1 MNPITYVEF
10 REFIAL
16 VDARAI
22 RPDTAVFYR
31 AGYLESMVRSMAEV
45 VPGVAEY
52 VRGRM
57 TTLLDE
63 QKGS

>member
-1 MNPITYVEF
+1 MNPLTSVEF
-10 REFIAL
+10 LEFIAL

-57 TTLLDE
+57 TTLVDE

>member
-1 MNPITYVEF
+1 MNPITSDEF

-22 RPDTAVFYR
+22 RPDIAIYYR
-31 AGYLESMVRSMAEV
+31 AGYLESMVRSMEEV

-57 TTLLDE
+57 TTLVAE
-63 QKGS
+63 SKGS